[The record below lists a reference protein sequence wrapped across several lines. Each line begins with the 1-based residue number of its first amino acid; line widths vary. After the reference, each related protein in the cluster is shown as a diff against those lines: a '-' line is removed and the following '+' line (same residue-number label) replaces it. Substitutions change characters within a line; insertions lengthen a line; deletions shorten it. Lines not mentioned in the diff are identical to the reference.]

1 MTRPTEV
8 ERTTEH
14 GTDLWRV
21 VLAPVIWAA
30 HFLVCYIG
38 AAIWCAKLGR
48 DAGLDPV
55 RWGIAAVTLAAALA
69 IGLLFRSLWK
79 VGGLSVT
86 GDDLIYEHD
95 TPEERHRFLSHIAM
109 MMCVLSLAGILYV
122 SIPAMLV
129 ETCR

>member
-1 MTRPTEV
+1 MTGREDV
-8 ERTTEH
+8 ARSAEH

-21 VLAPVIWAA
+21 VLAPVIWGA
-30 HFLVCYIG
+30 HFLACYIG
-38 AAIWCAKLGR
+38 GAVWCAKLGR
-48 DAGLDPV
+48 DASLEPM
-55 RWGIAAVTLAAALA
+55 RWAIAAATVAAALA

-109 MMCVLSLAGILYV
+109 MMCVLSLVGVIYV
-122 SIPAMLV
+122 SVPAMLV